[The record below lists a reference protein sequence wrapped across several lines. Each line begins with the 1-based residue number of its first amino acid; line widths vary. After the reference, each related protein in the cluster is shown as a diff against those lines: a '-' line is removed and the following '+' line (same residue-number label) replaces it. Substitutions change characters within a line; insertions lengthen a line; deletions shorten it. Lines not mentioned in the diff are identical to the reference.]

1 MQDGPLQR
9 YRQMVQARELAPDIA
24 QELAAEK
31 LQLLA
36 NRLAHYSEPRRGVLL
51 PFARRRRT
59 APEGLYLY
67 GGVGRGKTMLLDL
80 FFDSVHYAPKRRVH
94 FQEFMAEAHEAIERG
109 RKAAAD
115 PIGSAAAEIGN
126 DAALLCFDEFEVTDI
141 ADAMILGRLFQHLFA
156 SNVVIVA
163 TSNTAPRDLYRDGLN
178 RQLFT
183 PFIKLIEER
192 MEVYQLESAKDYRL
206 EKLQGSDLYLTPA
219 DARAGA
225 AMDASFRKLTGRI
238 RGEPQTLNH
247 KGRSITVPEA
257 ALGVARFTFAD
268 LCGAPLGS
276 LDYQRI
282 AHRLSYADDRGD
294 SGARAG
300 AAERSAPAHDPDRRA
315 LRQWRW
321 ADRLRR
327 GGAARA
333 LCGWH
338 RGRELRPH
346 RLAAHGDALG
356 GLSRGAASAERS
368 RCRAR
373 LKATP
378 HALARCRKCQ

>member
-1 MQDGPLQR
+1 
-9 YRQMVQARELAPDIA
+9 
-24 QELAAEK
+24 
-31 LQLLA
+31 
-36 NRLAHYSEPRRGVLL
+36 
-51 PFARRRRT
+51 
-59 APEGLYLY
+59 
-67 GGVGRGKTMLLDL
+67 MLLDL

-115 PIGSAAAEIGN
+115 PIASAAAEIAS

-163 TSNTAPRDLYRDGLN
+163 TSNTGPRDLYRDGLN

-183 PFIKLIEER
+183 PFIKLMEER
-192 MEVYQLESAKDYRL
+192 METYQLESAKDYRL

-219 DARAGA
+219 DARAEA
-225 AMDASFRKLTGRI
+225 AMDASFRKLTGRM

-268 LCGAPLGS
+268 LCEAPLGS

-282 AHRLSYADDRGD
+282 AHSLSHADDRGD
-294 SGARAG
+294 PGAWTG

-327 GGAARA
+327 GRAARA
-333 LCGWH
+333 LCRWH

-346 RLAAHGDALG
+346 RVKAHGDALG

-368 RCRAR
+368 GDRAR

>member
-115 PIGSAAAEIGN
+115 PIASAAAEIAS

-163 TSNTAPRDLYRDGLN
+163 TSNTGPRDLYRDGLN

-183 PFIKLIEER
+183 PFIKLMEER

-225 AMDASFRKLTGRI
+225 AMDESFRKLTGRT

-268 LCGAPLGS
+268 LCAAPLGS

-282 AHRLSYADDRGD
+282 AHSYHTLMIEEIPVLGPEQRNEARRLMILIDVLYDNGVGLIASA
-294 SGARAG
+294 
-300 AAERSAPAHDPDRRA
+300 AAE
-315 LRQWRW
+315 
-321 ADRLRR
+321 
-327 GGAARA
+327 
-333 LCGWH
+333 
-338 RGRELRPH
+338 
-346 RLAAHGDALG
+346 
-356 GLSRGAASAERS
+356 
-368 RCRAR
+368 
-373 LKATP
+373 P
-378 HALARCRKCQ
+378 HALYVDGTGAESFARTASRLMEMRSEAYLAERHRRSGPLTEPA

>member
-9 YRQMVQARELAPDIA
+9 YRQMVQGRELAPDTS

-51 PFARRRRT
+51 PFGRQRWT

-94 FQEFMAEAHEAIERG
+94 FQEFMAEAHEAIDRG

-115 PIGSAAAEIGN
+115 PIGSAAAEIAS

-183 PFIKLIEER
+183 PFIKQIEER

-219 DARAGA
+219 
-225 AMDASFRKLTGRI
+225 AMDESFRKLTGRT
-238 RGEPQTLNH
+238 RGEPATLNH

-268 LCGAPLGS
+268 LCEAPLGS

-282 AHRLSYADDRGD
+282 AHSYHTLMIEEIPVLGPEQRDEARRLMILIDVLYDNGVGLIASA
-294 SGARAG
+294 
-300 AAERSAPAHDPDRRA
+300 AAEPQA
-315 LRQWRW
+315 LYV
-321 ADRLRR
+321 D
-327 GGAARA
+327 GAGTESFART
-333 LCGWH
+333 
-338 RGRELRPH
+338 RFK
-346 RLAAHGDALG
+346 AHGDALR
-356 GLSRGAASAERS
+356 GLSRRAA
-368 RCRAR
+368 
-373 LKATP
+373 
-378 HALARCRKCQ
+378 

>member
-9 YRQMVQARELAPDIA
+9 YRQMVFKGELAPDTA
-24 QELAAEK
+24 QELAAEM

-36 NRLAHYSEPRRGVLL
+36 NRLAHYSEPGLGNLL

-80 FFDSVHYAPKRRVH
+80 FFETVHYAPKRRVH

-141 ADAMILGRLFQHLFA
+141 ADAMILGRLFQHLFV

-163 TSNTAPRDLYRDGLN
+163 TSNTAPRGLYRDGLN

-183 PFIKLIEER
+183 PFIRLIEER
-192 MEVYQLESAKDYRL
+192 METYELESAKDYRL

-219 DARAGA
+219 DARAEA
-225 AMDASFRKLTGRI
+225 AMDVSFRKLTGRE
-238 RGEPQTLNH
+238 RGEPATLNH
-247 KGRSITVPEA
+247 KGRSIVVPQA

-268 LCGAPLGS
+268 LCAAPLGS

-282 AHRLSYADDRGD
+282 AHAYHTLMIEEIPVLGPEQRNEARRLITLIDVLYDNGVGLIASA
-294 SGARAG
+294 
-300 AAERSAPAHDPDRRA
+300 AAE
-315 LRQWRW
+315 
-321 ADRLRR
+321 
-327 GGAARA
+327 
-333 LCGWH
+333 
-338 RGRELRPH
+338 
-346 RLAAHGDALG
+346 
-356 GLSRGAASAERS
+356 
-368 RCRAR
+368 
-373 LKATP
+373 P
-378 HALARCRKCQ
+378 HALYVDGTGAESFARTASRLMEMRSEAYLAERHKGRGNSGEPA